1 MIVTLTLNP
10 AVDRTLFLKD
20 VTLGE
25 IHRVRES
32 QLDPAGKGIN
42 VSRMVDRLGM
52 ATIAFGLLAGE
63 TGEIIARALQDEGVQ
78 SSFLR
83 VSGQTR
89 LNVTIFEEAT
99 ARGTSFFDTGP
110 SVDAESLKALEA
122 ELLPWL
128 HACKFLVLAGS
139 LPQSVPDRIYAD
151 FIAMANAA
159 GTRVALDA
167 AGEPLALGIRAHPF
181 LLKPNIA
188 EAELLLGR
196 PLRDQAAV
204 VSGAQEIAAMGVEIV
219 VVSRGAQG
227 AICVQGN
234 HVWQAI
240 PPSVK
245 RQSTIG
251 SGDSMVAGLVVAL
264 AGGQSLEDALRL
276 GTAAGAATAIFP
288 GTSLGSATDVAR
300 LLPLVKVERLS

>member
-1 MIVTLTLNP
+1 
-10 AVDRTLFLKD
+10 
-20 VTLGE
+20 
-25 IHRVRES
+25 
-32 QLDPAGKGIN
+32 
-42 VSRMVDRLGM
+42 
-52 ATIAFGLLAGE
+52 
-63 TGEIIARALQDEGVQ
+63 
-78 SSFLR
+78 
-83 VSGQTR
+83 
-89 LNVTIFEEAT
+89 
-99 ARGTSFFDTGP
+99 
-110 SVDAESLKALEA
+110 
-122 ELLPWL
+122 
-128 HACKFLVLAGS
+128 
-139 LPQSVPDRIYAD
+139 
-151 FIAMANAA
+151 
-159 GTRVALDA
+159 
-167 AGEPLALGIRAHPF
+167 LGIRAHPF
-181 LLKPNIA
+181 LVKPNIA

-227 AICVQGN
+227 AICVQGD